1 MRKEMDMAA
10 TRRGGAL
17 LPGLVAILAV
27 AVGVQSY
34 FLYKIYQ
41 RTEAGD
47 AVRSEGRVVD
57 PGKSASVQAPQSP
70 PSPPTSGWATSDP
83 FALLD
88 SWAQDWDAW
97 DPFSEMERMREQM
110 DRMFQATFNRLRLS
124 AKNVLSESFTF
135 SPQMDLSEE
144 GDEYVVRFDLPGLD
158 KSKVSVKLE
167 DRLLTVLGS
176 TTESR
181 EQKQAGRVIRMERR
195 SGRFSRS
202 ITLPGPVR
210 AEGMKAEYENGVLT
224 VRVPKAERAAEQKTI
239 TL

>member
-1 MRKEMDMAA
+1 MRKEMGIAS
-10 TRRGGAL
+10 TRHGGAL
-17 LPGLVAILAV
+17 LPVLVAILAV

-41 RTEAGD
+41 QTESRGT
-47 AVRSEGRVVD
+47 VRAERRVGAPD
-57 PGKSASVQAPQSP
+57 KSASAQTPTPAPSQQSAG
-70 PSPPTSGWATSDP
+70 STTFDP
-83 FALLD
+83 FAMLD
-88 SWAQDWDAW
+88 SWDQDWDAW
-97 DPFSEMERMREQM
+97 DPFREMERIREQM
-110 DRMFQATFNRLRLS
+110 DRMFQSSLNRFRLS
-124 AKNVLSESFTF
+124 AKDVLSEAFAF
-135 SPQMDLSEE
+135 SPEMDLSEE

-167 DRLLTVLGS
+167 DRLLTVQGS

-181 EQKQAGRVIRMERR
+181 EEKRAGRVIRMERR
-195 SGRFSRS
+195 SGQFSRS

-224 VRVPKAERAAEQKTI
+224 VRVPKAERATEQKVI